1 MAAIFTAQQFIDN
14 GFHVSLQMSQAEIDR
29 AVMDAFMCYVGK
41 VSTISVTP
49 DGHIVHTPE
58 QGIAAMQLA
67 FILLCQRNT
76 FATRAGG
83 KMKLSPQLSE
93 NAQARQTDYDNADR
107 LLRQLQAATG
117 GIAGEIDK
125 MVDDIC
131 MIYMRNY
138 LSM

>member
-1 MAAIFTAQQFIDN
+1 MTAQDFIVN
-14 GFHVSLQMSQAEIDR
+14 GYKVSLQISQGEIDR
-29 AVMDAFMCYVGK
+29 AVADVTAAYVDK
-41 VSTISVTP
+41 VTTAN
-49 DGHIVHTPE
+49 TTTTAK
-58 QGIAAMQLA
+58 AAIMQLA

-83 KMKLSPQLSE
+83 KLKLSPQLSD

-131 MIYMRNY
+131 MVYMRSY

>member
-1 MAAIFTAQQFIDN
+1 MMTAQEFIAN
-14 GFHVSLQMSQAEIDR
+14 GYKVSLQISQGEIDR
-29 AVMDAFMCYVGK
+29 AVADVTAAYVAK
-41 VSTISVTP
+41 VTT
-49 DGHIVHTPE
+49 DNTTTTAK
-58 QGIAAMQLA
+58 AAIMQLA

-83 KMKLSPQLSE
+83 KLKLSPQLSD

-131 MIYMRNY
+131 MVYMRSY

>member
-1 MAAIFTAQQFIDN
+1 MMTVQDFIAN
-14 GFHVSLQMSQAEIDR
+14 GYKVSSQIAQAEIDR
-29 AVMDAFMCYVGK
+29 AVADVTAAYVDK
-41 VSTISVTP
+41 VTTDSTTATAS
-49 DGHIVHTPE
+49 
-58 QGIAAMQLA
+58 AAIMQLA

-83 KMKLSPQLSE
+83 KLKLSPQLSD
-93 NAQARQTDYDNADR
+93 NSQARQTDYDNADR

-117 GIAGEIDK
+117 GIAGKIDK

-131 MIYMRNY
+131 MVYMRSY

>member
-1 MAAIFTAQQFIDN
+1 MMTAQDFIAN
-14 GFHVSLQMSQAEIDR
+14 GYKVSLQIQQGEIDR
-29 AVMDAFMCYVGK
+29 AVADVTAAYVEKVTTDTTTDAAK
-41 VSTISVTP
+41 
-49 DGHIVHTPE
+49 
-58 QGIAAMQLA
+58 AAIMQLA

-83 KMKLSPQLSE
+83 KLKLSPQLSD

-117 GIAGEIDK
+117 GVAGKIDK

-131 MIYMRNY
+131 MVYMRSY

>member
-1 MAAIFTAQQFIDN
+1 MMTAQDFIAN
-14 GFHVSLQMSQAEIDR
+14 GYKVSSQIAQGEIDR
-29 AVMDAFMCYVGK
+29 AVADVTAAYVDK
-41 VSTISVTP
+41 VTT
-49 DGHIVHTPE
+49 DNTTATAK
-58 QGIAAMQLA
+58 AAIMQLA

-83 KMKLSPQLSE
+83 KMKLSPQLSD

-131 MIYMRNY
+131 MVYMRSY

>member
-1 MAAIFTAQQFIDN
+1 MMTAQDFISN
-14 GFHVSLQMSQAEIDR
+14 GYKVSSQIAQGEIDR
-29 AVMDAFMCYVGK
+29 AVVDVTAAYVDK
-41 VSTISVTP
+41 VTT
-49 DGHIVHTPE
+49 DNTTTTAT
-58 QGIAAMQLA
+58 AAIMQLA

-83 KMKLSPQLSE
+83 KLKLSPQLSD

-117 GIAGEIDK
+117 GIAGKIDK

-131 MIYMRNY
+131 MVYMRSY

>member
-1 MAAIFTAQQFIDN
+1 MTAQDFIAN
-14 GFHVSLQMSQAEIDR
+14 GYKVSLQIQQGEIDR
-29 AVMDAFMCYVGK
+29 AVADVTAAYVDK
-41 VSTISVTP
+41 VTT
-49 DGHIVHTPE
+49 DNTTTTAK
-58 QGIAAMQLA
+58 AAIMQLA

-83 KMKLSPQLSE
+83 KLKLSPQLSD

-117 GIAGEIDK
+117 GIAGDIDK

-131 MIYMRNY
+131 MVYMRSY

>member
-1 MAAIFTAQQFIDN
+1 MMTAQEFIAN
-14 GFHVSLQMSQAEIDR
+14 GYKVSLQIQQGEIDR
-29 AVMDAFMCYVGK
+29 AVADVTAAYVAKVTNETTTDAAK
-41 VSTISVTP
+41 
-49 DGHIVHTPE
+49 
-58 QGIAAMQLA
+58 AAIMQLA

-83 KMKLSPQLSE
+83 KLKLSPQLSD

-131 MIYMRNY
+131 IIYMRNY

>member
-1 MAAIFTAQQFIDN
+1 MMTAQDFINN
-14 GFHVSLQMSQAEIDR
+14 GYKVSLQIQQGEINR
-29 AVMDAFMCYVGK
+29 AVADVTAAYVDK
-41 VSTISVTP
+41 VTTDNTTST
-49 DGHIVHTPE
+49 
-58 QGIAAMQLA
+58 AAAAIMQLA

-76 FATRAGG
+76 FVTRAGG
-83 KMKLSPQLSE
+83 KLKLSPQLSD

-131 MIYMRNY
+131 MIYMRSY

>member
-1 MAAIFTAQQFIDN
+1 MMTAQDFIVN
-14 GFHVSLQMSQAEIDR
+14 GYKVSLQISQGEIDR
-29 AVMDAFMCYVGK
+29 AVADVTTAYVDK
-41 VSTISVTP
+41 VTT
-49 DGHIVHTPE
+49 DNTTTTAR
-58 QGIAAMQLA
+58 AAIMQLA

-83 KMKLSPQLSE
+83 KLKLSPQLSD

-107 LLRQLQAATG
+107 LLRQLQAAPG
-117 GIAGEIDK
+117 GIAGKIDK

-131 MIYMRNY
+131 MVYMRSY

>member
-1 MAAIFTAQQFIDN
+1 MMTAQDFIAN
-14 GFHVSLQMSQAEIDR
+14 GYKVSLQISQGEIDR
-29 AVMDAFMCYVGK
+29 AVTDVTAAYVDK
-41 VSTISVTP
+41 VTNDNTTATAS
-49 DGHIVHTPE
+49 
-58 QGIAAMQLA
+58 AAIMQLA

-83 KMKLSPQLSE
+83 KLKLSPQLSD

-107 LLRQLQAATG
+107 LLRKLQAATG
-117 GIAGEIDK
+117 GIAGQIDK

-131 MIYMRNY
+131 MVYMRSY

>member
-1 MAAIFTAQQFIDN
+1 MMTAQEFISN
-14 GFHVSLQMSQAEIDR
+14 GYKVSLQIQQGEIDR
-29 AVMDAFMCYVGK
+29 AVADVTAAYVDK
-41 VSTISVTP
+41 VTT
-49 DGHIVHTPE
+49 DNTTTMAK
-58 QGIAAMQLA
+58 AAIMQLA

-76 FATRAGG
+76 FVTRAGG
-83 KMKLSPQLSE
+83 KLKLSPQLSD

-117 GIAGEIDK
+117 GISGKIDK

-131 MIYMRNY
+131 MLYMRSY

>member
-1 MAAIFTAQQFIDN
+1 MMTAQDFIAN
-14 GFHVSLQMSQAEIDR
+14 GYKVSLQIQQGEIDR
-29 AVMDAFMCYVGK
+29 AVADVTAAYVAKVTMDTTTDAAK
-41 VSTISVTP
+41 ATI
-49 DGHIVHTPE
+49 
-58 QGIAAMQLA
+58 MQLA
-67 FILLCQRNT
+67 FILLCHRNT
-76 FATRAGG
+76 SATRAGG
-83 KMKLSPQLSE
+83 KLKLSPQLSD

-138 LSM
+138 LSV

>member
-1 MAAIFTAQQFIDN
+1 MTAQDFIAN
-14 GFHVSLQMSQAEIDR
+14 GYKASLQIQQGEIDR
-29 AVMDAFMCYVGK
+29 AVADVTEAYVTKVTTDTTTDAAK
-41 VSTISVTP
+41 
-49 DGHIVHTPE
+49 
-58 QGIAAMQLA
+58 AAIMQLA

-83 KMKLSPQLSE
+83 KLKLSPQLSD

-117 GIAGEIDK
+117 GIAGKIDK

-131 MIYMRNY
+131 MVYMRSY

>member
-1 MAAIFTAQQFIDN
+1 MMTAQDFIAN
-14 GFHVSLQMSQAEIDR
+14 GYKVSLQIAQGEIDR
-29 AVMDAFMCYVGK
+29 AVADVTAAYVDK
-41 VSTISVTP
+41 VTT
-49 DGHIVHTPE
+49 DNTTATA
-58 QGIAAMQLA
+58 IAAIMQLA

-76 FATRAGG
+76 FVTRAGG
-83 KMKLSPQLSE
+83 KLKLSPQLSD

-117 GIAGEIDK
+117 GIAGKIDK

-131 MIYMRNY
+131 MVYMRSY

>member
-1 MAAIFTAQQFIDN
+1 MTAQDFIAN
-14 GFHVSLQMSQAEIDR
+14 GYKVSLQIAQGEIDR
-29 AVMDAFMCYVGK
+29 AVADVTTAYVDK
-41 VSTISVTP
+41 VTT
-49 DGHIVHTPE
+49 DNTTATAK
-58 QGIAAMQLA
+58 AAIMQLA

-83 KMKLSPQLSE
+83 KLKLSPQLSE

-107 LLRQLQAATG
+107 LLRQLQSAPG

-125 MVDDIC
+125 MVEDIC
-131 MIYMRNY
+131 MIYMRSY

>member
-1 MAAIFTAQQFIDN
+1 MMTAQDFIAN
-14 GFHVSLQMSQAEIDR
+14 GYKVSLQISQGEIDR
-29 AVMDAFMCYVGK
+29 AVTDVTAAYVDK
-41 VSTISVTP
+41 VTT
-49 DGHIVHTPE
+49 DNTTATAK
-58 QGIAAMQLA
+58 AAIMQLA

-83 KMKLSPQLSE
+83 KMKLSPQLSD

>member
-1 MAAIFTAQQFIDN
+1 MTAQDFIAN
-14 GFHVSLQMSQAEIDR
+14 GYKVSLQISQGEIDR
-29 AVMDAFMCYVGK
+29 AVADVTAAYVDKVTTDTTTDAAK
-41 VSTISVTP
+41 
-49 DGHIVHTPE
+49 
-58 QGIAAMQLA
+58 AAIMQLA

-83 KMKLSPQLSE
+83 KLKLSPQLSD

-131 MIYMRNY
+131 MIYMRSY

>member
-1 MAAIFTAQQFIDN
+1 MMTAQDFVDN
-14 GFHVSLQMSQAEIDR
+14 GFRVSLQLPQKEIDR
-29 AVMDAFMCYVGK
+29 AVADVTAAYVAK
-41 VSTISVTP
+41 VTTATTT
-49 DGHIVHTPE
+49 DTAK
-58 QGIAAMQLA
+58 AAIMQLA

-83 KMKLSPQLSE
+83 KLKLSPQLSD

-117 GIAGEIDK
+117 GIAGKIDK

-131 MIYMRNY
+131 MVYMRSY

>member
-1 MAAIFTAQQFIDN
+1 MMTAQDFIAN
-14 GFHVSLQMSQAEIDR
+14 GYKVSLQISQGEIDR
-29 AVMDAFMCYVGK
+29 AVADVTAAYVDK
-41 VSTISVTP
+41 VTT
-49 DGHIVHTPE
+49 DNATATAK
-58 QGIAAMQLA
+58 AAIMQLA

-83 KMKLSPQLSE
+83 KLKLSPQLSD

-131 MIYMRNY
+131 MIYMRSY

>member
-1 MAAIFTAQQFIDN
+1 MMTAQDFIAN
-14 GFHVSLQMSQAEIDR
+14 GYKVSLQIQQGEIDR
-29 AVMDAFMCYVGK
+29 AVADVTAAYVDK
-41 VSTISVTP
+41 VTT
-49 DGHIVHTPE
+49 DNTTATAE
-58 QGIAAMQLA
+58 AAIMQLA

-83 KMKLSPQLSE
+83 KMKLSPQLSD

-117 GIAGEIDK
+117 GIAGKIDK

-131 MIYMRNY
+131 MVYMRSY

>member
-1 MAAIFTAQQFIDN
+1 MMTAQEFIAN
-14 GFHVSLQMSQAEIDR
+14 GYKVSLQIQQGEIDR
-29 AVMDAFMCYVGK
+29 AVADVTAAYVDK
-41 VSTISVTP
+41 VTT
-49 DGHIVHTPE
+49 DNTTTTAK
-58 QGIAAMQLA
+58 AAIMQLA

-76 FATRAGG
+76 FVTRAGG
-83 KMKLSPQLSE
+83 KLKLSPQLSD

-131 MIYMRNY
+131 MVYMRSY

>member
-1 MAAIFTAQQFIDN
+1 MTAQDFITN
-14 GFHVSLQMSQAEIDR
+14 GYKVSLQISQGEIDR
-29 AVMDAFMCYVGK
+29 AVKDVTAAYVDK
-41 VSTISVTP
+41 VTTDNTTATAS
-49 DGHIVHTPE
+49 
-58 QGIAAMQLA
+58 AAIMQLA

-83 KMKLSPQLSE
+83 KLKLSPQLSD

-107 LLRQLQAATG
+107 LLHQLQSATG
-117 GIAGEIDK
+117 GIAGKIDK

-131 MIYMRNY
+131 MLYMRSF

>member
-1 MAAIFTAQQFIDN
+1 MMTAQDFIDN
-14 GFHVSLQMSQAEIDR
+14 GFRVSTQIPQAEINR
-29 AVMDAFMCYVGK
+29 AVTDVTAAYVAKVTANTTSDAA
-41 VSTISVTP
+41 S
-49 DGHIVHTPE
+49 
-58 QGIAAMQLA
+58 AAIMQLA

-83 KMKLSPQLSE
+83 KLKLSPQLSD

-107 LLRQLQAATG
+107 LLRQLQSATG
-117 GIAGEIDK
+117 GIAGKIDK

-131 MIYMRNY
+131 MVYMRSF

>member
-1 MAAIFTAQQFIDN
+1 MMTAQDFIAN
-14 GFHVSLQMSQAEIDR
+14 GYKVSSQIAQGEIDR
-29 AVMDAFMCYVGK
+29 AVADVTAAYVDK
-41 VSTISVTP
+41 VTT
-49 DGHIVHTPE
+49 DNTTATAT
-58 QGIAAMQLA
+58 AAIMQLA

-76 FATRAGG
+76 FVTRAGG
-83 KMKLSPQLSE
+83 KLKLSPQLSD

-117 GIAGEIDK
+117 GIAGKIDK

-131 MIYMRNY
+131 MIYMRSY